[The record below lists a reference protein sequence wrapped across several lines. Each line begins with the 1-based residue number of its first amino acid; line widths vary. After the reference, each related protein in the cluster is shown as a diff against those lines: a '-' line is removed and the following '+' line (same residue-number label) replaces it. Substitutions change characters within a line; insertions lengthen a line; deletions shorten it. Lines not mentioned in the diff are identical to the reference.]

1 MSNPTT
7 DAKRKDKYGSRLYQ
21 EMRALARGYM
31 SRERPDHTLQPTAL
45 VHEAFIRLNGS
56 PEAEWRSD
64 THFLAMAATHMRRIL
79 VDHARAAG
87 SQKRGSRP
95 RRVTLGDEFA
105 ITEEQT
111 LDVLVVDEALSR
123 LEERSPRQA
132 KVVEMRLFSG
142 MTVGEVAS
150 ALGVSERTVKGDWR
164 VARAWL
170 AREFRENEP

>member
-1 MSNPTT
+1 MDENS
-7 DAKRKDKYGSRLYQ
+7 KDKYGSRLYE
-21 EMRALARGYM
+21 EMRALARSYM

-45 VHEAFIRLNGS
+45 VHEAFLRLNSS
-56 PEAEWRSD
+56 PRVEWRSD

-105 ITEEQT
+105 ITEEET
-111 LDVLVVDEALSR
+111 LDVLVIDEALRR
-123 LEERSPRQA
+123 LEDRSSRQA

-142 MTVGEVAS
+142 MTVDEVAA

-170 AREFRENEP
+170 ARELRENAP

>member
-1 MSNPTT
+1 MAEGNA
-7 DAKRKDKYGSRLYQ
+7 DAAEQLFPLVYDELRRLADRYLRD
-21 EMRALARGYM
+21 ERA
-31 SRERPDHTLQPTAL
+31 DHTLQPTAL
-45 VHEAFIRLNGS
+45 VHEAFLRLNSS
-56 PEAEWRSD
+56 PKVEWRSD

-111 LDVLVVDEALSR
+111 LDVLVIDEALRR
-123 LEERSPRQA
+123 LEDRSSRQA

-142 MTVGEVAS
+142 MTVDEVAA

-170 AREFRENEP
+170 ARELRKDRP